1 MSLFGLFGGADS
13 DSDETE
19 AVDKTEETEENE
31 EKEEN
36 TEEES
41 DEEEEH
47 GTCIFSF
54 LKSLTI
60 KCK

>member
-19 AVDKTEETEENE
+19 TVNKTVETPASD

-36 TEEES
+36 NEEENE
-41 DEEEEH
+41 EEEEH
-47 GTCIFSF
+47 GMYYVKFQKTNIF
-54 LKSLTI
+54 
-60 KCK
+60 